1 MGVKFSR
8 KDYTLIVKVDG
19 DLDHHEA
26 EKVKRAID
34 EEYEKKNCTNIIF
47 DFKNL
52 AFMDS
57 SGIGVIIGR
66 YKKVKN
72 NGGKV
77 AIANVNQHLKKLI
90 EVSGLLRIIKCYN
103 SLEEAIKDV

>member
-1 MGVKFSR
+1 
-8 KDYTLIVKVDG
+8 
-19 DLDHHEA
+19 
-26 EKVKRAID
+26 
-34 EEYEKKNCTNIIF
+34 
-47 DFKNL
+47 NL
-52 AFMDS
+52 TFMDS

-77 AIANVNQHLKKLI
+77 AIANTSQHLKKLI

-103 SLEEAIKDV
+103 SLEEAIKDM